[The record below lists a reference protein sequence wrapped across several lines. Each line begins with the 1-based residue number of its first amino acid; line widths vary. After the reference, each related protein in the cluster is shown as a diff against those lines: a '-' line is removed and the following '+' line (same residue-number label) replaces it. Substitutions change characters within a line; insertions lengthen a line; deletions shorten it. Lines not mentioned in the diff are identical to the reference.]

1 MGPVH
6 EADNIVKY
14 NLISAKYINNERLS
28 NQMFKQTNN
37 RDTDKLRFI
46 SHIYQQHFVMIAKY
60 FSITGKVLWM
70 FIVQSIACLQK

>member
-14 NLISAKYINNERLS
+14 NLISAKYMNNERLLDW
-28 NQMFKQTNN
+28 MFKQTNN
-37 RDTDKLRFI
+37 RDTGKLCFI
-46 SHIYQQHFVMIAKY
+46 SHIFQQHFVMKAKY
-60 FSITGKVLWM
+60 VSITDKVLWM